1 MIEWLISDDNMHLP
15 IASLILAFIV
25 LYIFNDQYLD
35 KPKRSL
41 KYLTRFIG
49 LSLLTLVITNHS
61 VRVEPVSNH
70 RWKIIYQNNSDI
82 DVILKYDKRSFLF
95 VNDNSFESG
104 ERLRGDV
111 DQLETN
117 NTFLMTAS
125 KDGFE
130 KSKTVYLSKEN
141 VISDS
146 KITEDSKIVKIEYR
160 KVDYY
165 DRKLKNYHG
174 RMSANDVADYEVRV
188 TLEKDTTTRKE
199 LDKLL
204 DQ

>member
-1 MIEWLISDDNMHLP
+1 MIEQLISDDNMHLP
-15 IASLILAFIV
+15 IASLILVFIV
-25 LYIFNDQYLD
+25 LYIFNNQYLD

-70 RWKIIYQNNSDI
+70 RWKTIYQNNSDI

-95 VNDNSFESG
+95 VNDNSFKSG